1 VSQPAIVFE
10 GAGKKFSRSLSASIL
25 HRVEDALLGLV
36 GRPPP
41 ARLRAQEF
49 WALRDVSLAVAPGE
63 CLGIVGP
70 NGAGKSTLL
79 KLAAGEFRA
88 DAGRVAT
95 RGRVQPLLRLGAG
108 LMPLLTGRENIQA
121 KCAELGLGQREADA
135 LRDGIVAFAGLEKH
149 LDVPVKQYSDGMY
162 ARLEFSIATSVQ
174 ADILLV
180 DEALATGDIAFQMR
194 CLERLR
200 RFKQAGSALLFVSH
214 SEMNVRQI
222 ADRCLLLFDGEAL
235 ALGATDPLLL
245 KYYESVG
252 YLDRV
257 LRPLGLA
264 PEPPVIAKPVA
275 WITRPPGRED
285 APFKAQTGQPL
296 ALALD
301 YAAEADVA
309 RAVVRLEFW
318 NTAGALVAALD
329 SAQNGAWV
337 DLARGGGGV
346 RADMPFLGLT
356 PGFYRVAGGFLKD
369 GAWLGYSGEL
379 LRLAVTG
386 EELRD
391 YRGAFALQAEVG
403 LGRGGR

>member
-1 VSQPAIVFE
+1 MSQPSILFE
-10 GAGKKFSRSLSASIL
+10 GAGKKFSRSLPASVL
-25 HRVEDALLGLV
+25 HRCEDALLGLV

-49 WALRDVSLAVAPGE
+49 WALRDISFAAAPGE

-79 KLAAGEFRA
+79 KLAAGEYRP
-88 DAGRVAT
+88 DAGRVVT
-95 RGRVQPLLRLGAG
+95 RGRVKSLIRHGTG

-121 KCAELGLGQREADA
+121 KCAELRLGPREADA

-194 CLERLR
+194 CLDRLR
-200 RFKQAGSALLFVSH
+200 RFKQAGSTLLFVSH
-214 SEMNVRQI
+214 SEMNVRQV

-252 YLDRV
+252 YLDRA

-264 PEPPVIAKPVA
+264 LEPPAIAKPVA
-275 WITRPPGRED
+275 WIARRTGQDDVPL
-285 APFKAQTGQPL
+285 KARTGQPL
-296 ALALD
+296 ALELD
-301 YAAEADVA
+301 YAAEA
-309 RAVVRLEFW
+309 AVPGAALRLEFW
-318 NTAGALVAALD
+318 NPAGALVATLD
-329 SAQNGAWV
+329 SAQNGMWA
-337 DLARGGGGV
+337 DLARGGGVV
-346 RADMPFLGLT
+346 RADVPFLGLT
-356 PGFYRVAGGFLKD
+356 PGLYRVAGGFLKD
-369 GAWLGYSGEL
+369 GAWLGYGGEL

-391 YRGAFALQAEVG
+391 DRGAFAIQAEVS
-403 LGRGGR
+403 LGRGGP